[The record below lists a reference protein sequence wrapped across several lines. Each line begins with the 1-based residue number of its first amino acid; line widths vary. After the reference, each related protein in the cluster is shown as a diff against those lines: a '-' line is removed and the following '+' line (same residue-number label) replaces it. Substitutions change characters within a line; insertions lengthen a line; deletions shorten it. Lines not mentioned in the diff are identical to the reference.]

1 MELTPRARW
10 ALESVAPE
18 RGVIF
23 SGFSYFK
30 TFRKAAASII
40 GEERATYLALRDLRH
55 ATITELAE
63 HTGNLAAV
71 AGHKDLR
78 TTSRYFH
85 ASTKAA
91 SQALRARTAADAKLE
106 IVTPIAEMK
115 AQTVTV
121 TVTGCRDG
129 EGEIEKPRLSQQ
141 GRVAQLDRALPSGAR
156 SPDPQTQVMRLFPGQ
171 SDTGET
177 PEGTAKPQW
186 IPLEAVPYR
195 VETDAAAAATEALA
209 SAALAYFANP
219 SPELLE
225 VCQAACAVVVAA
237 RRAKVG

>member
-1 MELTPRARW
+1 LELTPRARW

-71 AGHKDLR
+71 AAVAGHKDLR

-106 IVTPIAEMK
+106 IVAPIAEMK
-115 AQTVTV
+115 PQTVTESG
-121 TVTGCRDG
+121 TACEAG
-129 EGEIEKPRLSQQ
+129 EGELGIPRLLQH
-141 GRVAQLDRALPSGAR
+141 GRVAQLDRALPSGGRGRGFESLRVCHESWDKIAAHA
-156 SPDPQTQVMRLFPGQ
+156 SQV
-171 SDTGET
+171 
-177 PEGTAKPQW
+177 
-186 IPLEAVPYR
+186 
-195 VETDAAAAATEALA
+195 
-209 SAALAYFANP
+209 
-219 SPELLE
+219 
-225 VCQAACAVVVAA
+225 
-237 RRAKVG
+237 

>member
-71 AGHKDLR
+71 AAVAGHKDLR
-78 TTSRYFH
+78 TTMIYTH
-85 ASTKAA
+85 
-91 SQALRARTAADAKLE
+91 LARTGPYG
-106 IVTPIAEMK
+106 VPS
-115 AQTVTV
+115 
-121 TVTGCRDG
+121 
-129 EGEIEKPRLSQQ
+129 P
-141 GRVAQLDRALPSGAR
+141 LDR
-156 SPDPQTQVMRLFPGQ
+156 
-171 SDTGET
+171 
-177 PEGTAKPQW
+177 
-186 IPLEAVPYR
+186 
-195 VETDAAAAATEALA
+195 
-209 SAALAYFANP
+209 
-219 SPELLE
+219 
-225 VCQAACAVVVAA
+225 
-237 RRAKVG
+237 

>member
-1 MELTPRARW
+1 MFRQILRARL

-18 RGVIF
+18 RGVVL

-71 AGHKDLR
+71 AAVAGHKDLR

-106 IVTPIAEMK
+106 IVAPIAEIK

-129 EGEIEKPRLSQQ
+129 EGEIGNSRLLQS
-141 GRVAQLDRALPSGAR
+141 GRVAQLDRALPSGAVEKSR
-156 SPDPQTQVMRLFPGQ
+156 IPCKNQGILISVGSQENEQKRA
-171 SDTGET
+171 ET
-177 PEGTAKPQW
+177 HDNW
-186 IPLEAVPYR
+186 NC
-195 VETDAAAAATEALA
+195 A
-209 SAALAYFANP
+209 SYENLDW
-219 SPELLE
+219 
-225 VCQAACAVVVAA
+225 A
-237 RRAKVG
+237 RRAWGALRVI